1 MRLDAIAFLSRFPA
15 QRWICLQKRAKAS
28 SCHCT
33 VNLILKLNDFSRP
46 RHCRS
51 QPSEVDSPDVAARLL
66 VGTPSRDLFSPDVM
80 LLLLRRIPKP
90 HRLECARRVM
100 TALVRKAERT
110 QQEAMRTRCFYLIGA
125 VLMVYPA
132 QPEVLP
138 SRTITPYQYA
148 DVAALW
154 GSSTP
159 CETRVV
165 QRSGMPA
172 AFEYVVFREWHMH
185 TYCDIP
191 GDRPDVDWR
200 ATSSALVKLFA
211 VRMVGIA
218 MAASGRDLF
227 PAELKTRIARFVV
240 EP

>member
-1 MRLDAIAFLSRFPA
+1 MTSPDPDIVEIGL
-15 QRWICLQKRAKAS
+15 
-28 SCHCT
+28 
-33 VNLILKLNDFSRP
+33 
-46 RHCRS
+46 
-51 QPSEVDSPDVAARLL
+51 SEVDSPDVAARLL

-80 LLLLRRIPKP
+80 LLLLKKIPKP

-191 GDRPDVDWR
+191 GDRPDVDWK
-200 ATSSALVKLFA
+200 AASSALVKLFA